1 MKILEK
7 EQQGYIP
14 EDMMVLPEKDRI
26 DTLEYLNKNKK
37 DILNEIRKFP
47 ITSETLRIKN
57 RKKELTDK
65 IEEIDKAIEMFSQK
79 RVLVMKEDF
88 ETLKNN

>member
-1 MKILEK
+1 M
-7 EQQGYIP
+7 
-14 EDMMVLPEKDRI
+14 
-26 DTLEYLNKNKK
+26 
-37 DILNEIRKFP
+37 
-47 ITSETLRIKN
+47 
-57 RKKELTDK
+57 DK

>member
-1 MKILEK
+1 MNYFILI
-7 EQQGYIP
+7 YI
-14 EDMMVLPEKDRI
+14 LIIIYKLTKLYKD
-26 DTLEYLNKNKK
+26 KK
-37 DILNEIRKFP
+37 SILNEIRKFP

-88 ETLKNN
+88 ETLKNT